1 MEHTTKR
8 PLVLSTPP
16 HVFDGITTQK
26 VMLNVVIALVP
37 TLIASFVI
45 FGWRA
50 LLVTAVTTAACVLFE
65 YLWCLLRKTPQTAG
79 DLSAVVTGLLLAFN
93 LPSTIPLYMAV
104 IGSFVAIVV
113 VKELFGGIGRNFANP
128 AIVARIVLSVSF
140 TAAMTNYAAP
150 QGFLPGATGVDAV
163 SSATPLAPGA
173 AQLPFMDLLFGVH
186 PGVLGETC
194 GIAILLGFA
203 WLLVTRTVT
212 FTIPGVY
219 VGTVIVCS
227 LLTGH
232 DVATQVFSGGLL
244 LCAVFMAT
252 DYTTS
257 PTTFKGQVIF
267 AVGLGLITC
276 LIRFWGNMNEGA
288 AYSILLMNLVVPYI
302 APTLWNSLVKPAVV
316 LVLICAIVGFLLGSV
331 DNLTLPTITANREAR
346 AWATYNA
353 LIPEATDFEALPC
366 DVPGVTACME
376 ATDDLGYA
384 VIAQSKGYS
393 SQVPMAVA
401 FDDEGTITNV
411 IGMDNTETP
420 GLGTKVQL
428 PDFTDQFL
436 GRTAEPLTIDDI
448 DAVTGATISSKAA
461 LAAVNEAIEAYRS
474 AAGEAP
480 AAAATSTEKGAA

>member
-163 SSATPLAPGA
+163 
-173 AQLPFMDLLFGVH
+173 
-186 PGVLGETC
+186 
-194 GIAILLGFA
+194 I
-203 WLLVTRTVT
+203 
-212 FTIPGVY
+212 
-219 VGTVIVCS
+219 
-227 LLTGH
+227 
-232 DVATQVFSGGLL
+232 
-244 LCAVFMAT
+244 
-252 DYTTS
+252 
-257 PTTFKGQVIF
+257 
-267 AVGLGLITC
+267 
-276 LIRFWGNMNEGA
+276 
-288 AYSILLMNLVVPYI
+288 
-302 APTLWNSLVKPAVV
+302 
-316 LVLICAIVGFLLGSV
+316 
-331 DNLTLPTITANREAR
+331 
-346 AWATYNA
+346 
-353 LIPEATDFEALPC
+353 
-366 DVPGVTACME
+366 
-376 ATDDLGYA
+376 
-384 VIAQSKGYS
+384 
-393 SQVPMAVA
+393 
-401 FDDEGTITNV
+401 
-411 IGMDNTETP
+411 
-420 GLGTKVQL
+420 
-428 PDFTDQFL
+428 
-436 GRTAEPLTIDDI
+436 
-448 DAVTGATISSKAA
+448 
-461 LAAVNEAIEAYRS
+461 
-474 AAGEAP
+474 
-480 AAAATSTEKGAA
+480 ATS